1 MCSLP
6 QHVSVAFSRA
16 TKSNWEAGS
25 REWLKLKERKKEGRK
40 EGRKENKE
48 KMRQRSP
55 LEKPWQNN
63 VYNDAAAL

>member
-1 MCSLP
+1 M
-6 QHVSVAFSRA
+6 A
-16 TKSNWEAGS
+16 KIKGE
-25 REWLKLKERKKEGRK
+25 KERRK

-63 VYNDAAAL
+63 VYNDDAAL